1 MYSILS
7 KSSRMYSVNL
17 AAVIISV
24 APKMVL
30 IPSSL
35 NPLVPSNQAIL
46 LSSLKPKV
54 AHHRIQHAPHPL
66 HRNPRPLRHHR
77 RKVRPAANEV
87 APLSRAGCVAQHLFA
102 VGLPRLAYGIIDH
115 TISQPFAQ
123 VANRAPEVAR
133 ALIRLPVD
141 GRYGVGVAAA
151 VAARCLKF
159 GLLHD
164 LIQRLAANL
173 RELARDFVD
182 AELYAGIGDAE
193 GDRCAVGTHYD
204 SPFGASVTQNFLL
217 IWSSLSR
224 FGHVTC
230 SKSTPGFPSIH
241 SQSCAL
247 TIIPCCILLRT

>member
-35 NPLVPSNQAIL
+35 NPLVPSNKAIL

-87 APLSRAGCVAQHLFA
+87 APLSRAGCVAQYLDA

-115 TISQPFAQ
+115 TIGQPFAQ
-123 VANRAPEVAR
+123 VADRGPQVPR
-133 ALIRLPVD
+133 ALIGLAVH
-141 GRYGVGVAAA
+141 GRHGIVIPAA
-151 VAARCLKF
+151 VAAGCLKLR
-159 GLLHD
+159 LLHD
-164 LIQRLAANL
+164 FVQSLTAHL

-182 AELYAGIGDAE
+182 AELDADIGDAE
-193 GDRCAVGTHYD
+193 
-204 SPFGASVTQNFLL
+204 
-217 IWSSLSR
+217 
-224 FGHVTC
+224 
-230 SKSTPGFPSIH
+230 
-241 SQSCAL
+241 
-247 TIIPCCILLRT
+247 